1 MSDWAIAKTTGRCA
15 VSGRELAEGEHYYAV
30 VFDRGETLERV
41 DYSEECWEG
50 PPDGALCT
58 WRARIPRR
66 EERKRQFVD
75 DQVLMD
81 FFERLDGESEESK
94 VQFRFVL
101 TLILMRKRLLKYVRE
116 VDEHGAKW
124 WIMRLM
130 GPFKP
135 EDDSK
140 AERRVLNPELDES
153 QIEEVSRQLG
163 VILTGNFSD
172 DDEAEP
178 PSGEEPALRAAEPT
192 GDPAEPAESEDGD
205 D

>member
-1 MSDWAIAKTTGRCA
+1 MSDWVIGKTTGCCA
-15 VSGRELAEGEHYYAV
+15 ASGRQLAEGEHYYAV

-50 PPDGALCT
+50 PPEGALCS

-116 VDEHGAKW
+116 TDEHGAKW

-135 EDDSK
+135 QDDSK
-140 AERRVLNPELDES
+140 SERKVLNPELDES

-163 VILTGNFSD
+163 VILTGDFGD
-172 DDEAEP
+172 DDEPEQ
-178 PSGEEPALRAAEPT
+178 SSNEGPALRAAAP
-192 GDPAEPAESEDGD
+192 DDAAAEPAETGD
-205 D
+205 ADE